1 MFKTPCYIR
10 KNTPELRG
18 RLEEFGYENRN
29 RNDYIGNTI
38 CTLPYSPL
46 CSNNREPQYMCFL
59 LDDDFLKVIAPT
71 ENMFDCSDNEELFLA
86 LVALRDDSDY
96 MQWFVSD
103 EGNWYLCEEPN
114 FEVSL
119 HMLSPV
125 DMIFAHKASVK
136 EIIKHFNK

>member
-1 MFKTPCYIR
+1 
-10 KNTPELRG
+10 
-18 RLEEFGYENRN
+18 
-29 RNDYIGNTI
+29 
-38 CTLPYSPL
+38 
-46 CSNNREPQYMCFL
+46 MCFL

-96 MQWFVSD
+96 MQ
-103 EGNWYLCEEPN
+103 Y

-119 HMLSPV
+119 HMSSPV
-125 DMIFAHKASVK
+125 DMIFAHKASVE